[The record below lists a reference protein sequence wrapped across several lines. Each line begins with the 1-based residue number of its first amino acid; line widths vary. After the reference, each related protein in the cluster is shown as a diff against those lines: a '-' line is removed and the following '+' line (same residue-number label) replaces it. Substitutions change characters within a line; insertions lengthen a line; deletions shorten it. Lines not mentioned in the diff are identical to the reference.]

1 MSAECRG
8 SVARILP
15 GSRYQLTGIDADGVD
30 GVALEVA
37 PVEASDRRVV
47 LFIETPRTGGL
58 SIFSG
63 RPTSE
68 QKPPTSCGQKLSFRR
83 TWLDHWN
90 AAACDPATR

>member
-37 PVEASDRRVV
+37 PVEAADRRVV
-47 LFIETPRTGGL
+47 LFIETPRDWWPQYLLGSADERAEAADEL
-58 SIFSG
+58 WAEAVVQEDVARSLERG
-63 RPTSE
+63 R
-68 QKPPTSCGQKLSFRR
+68 L
-83 TWLDHWN
+83 
-90 AAACDPATR
+90 